1 MNKLMSKS
9 LLAAT
14 LLFSAT
20 GFAATITVVPSTA
33 TPTVGSTFTVDLFGA
48 GFPDVVGATLKLT
61 FNPNVSVV
69 SPAVSA
75 GFSTAGGQFT
85 GGVAIP
91 PTCTPSYAGT
101 LACNFSILGP
111 LVGTLP
117 TGNFGGVRAVRITFN
132 ALALGAANIVVVDDG
147 GDFSFTDANTF
158 GAVPTTY
165 TQAAVTVVS
174 AVPVPAAAW
183 LFGSALG
190 LIGVAR
196 RRIAAV

>member
-1 MNKLMSKS
+1 MNKLMSKQS
-9 LLAAT
+9 LLAVAM
-14 LLFSAT
+14 LFSST
-20 GFAATITVVPSTA
+20 GFAATVQVVPSTA
-33 TPTVGSTFTVDLFGA
+33 TPIAGSTFYIDVFGN
-48 GFPDVVGATLKLT
+48 GFPDVVGATLKMS

-69 SPAVSA
+69 SPAVTA

-91 PTCTPSYAGT
+91 PTCTPTYVSGT
-101 LACNFSILGP
+101 GCNFSILGP

-117 TGNFGGVRAVRITFN
+117 TGNFGGVPAVRITFN
-132 ALALGAANIVVVDDG
+132 ALAAGAANIQILDDQS
-147 GDFSFTDANTF
+147 DFCFTDTNF
-158 GAVPTTY
+158 GCVPTTY
-165 TQAAVTVVS
+165 TQASVVVQS

-196 RRIAAV
+196 RRLAAV